1 MKKESTQA
9 QKLETEE
16 LMKEYNNQLQTED
29 EHSFP
34 YVVYSD
40 YSDYSECNC

>member
-1 MKKESTQA
+1 MKQNKEIV
-9 QKLETEE
+9 KNLETEE
-16 LMKEYNNQLQTED
+16 LLKEYNNQIQTED